1 MSKMSVLYY
10 LPLSPS
16 KFFQLTKI
24 ETPVNL
30 CQATGDPHY
39 TTFDGKYA
47 ILNHLTISLAI
58 AYIFGASQLA
68 CVLSA
73 EINDFNFI
81 KIICGNYLRHNIAFI
96 TLFIY
101 LCIQLKL
108 FLVLR
113 YLIYLFILFFALLKF
128 VGWCNKKEKT
138 KNKKT
143 REGKRG
149 PRSMTRLRNARAF
162 FVRMNTP
169 KSNLSCRAVGVGETM
184 KEKRR
189 TLRDGI

>member
-10 LPLSPS
+10 QPLSPS

-101 LCIQLKL
+101 L
-108 FLVLR
+108 FMHLVEVN
-113 YLIYLFILFFALLKF
+113 FSFALL
-128 VGWCNKKEKT
+128 N
-138 KNKKT
+138 
-143 REGKRG
+143 
-149 PRSMTRLRNARAF
+149 LF
-162 FVRMNTP
+162 FNFIFCTSEV
-169 KSNLSCRAVGVGETM
+169 CGVVQ
-184 KEKRR
+184 
-189 TLRDGI
+189 